1 MASDE
6 PLNWPDRLK
15 KETHTLGPII
25 HNPQVVGRLA
35 EQGVSPVDSLDE
47 VDKGAV
53 VLIRSHGVGPEV
65 YEQAENREL
74 KVIDATCPHVKKA
87 QQDAKNIIEKGEK
100 LIIVG
105 EKAHPEVISISQWG
119 ANRGY
124 YNRQGRRGSTDSLL
138 RFYGSRRP
146 NDVLSRAIQAYRRYP
161 ATKD

>member
-1 MASDE
+1 M
-6 PLNWPDRLK
+6 
-15 KETHTLGPII
+15 
-25 HNPQVVGRLA
+25 
-35 EQGVSPVDSLDE
+35 SPVDSLDE

-119 ANRGY
+119 ANRAIIID
-124 YNRQGRRGSTDSLL
+124 REEEAQQIPFCDSMGVVVQTTFSQEQFKRIAAILQQKTNHL
-138 RFYGSRRP
+138 
-146 NDVLSRAIQAYRRYP
+146 DVHMTICLSLIHI
-161 ATKD
+161 